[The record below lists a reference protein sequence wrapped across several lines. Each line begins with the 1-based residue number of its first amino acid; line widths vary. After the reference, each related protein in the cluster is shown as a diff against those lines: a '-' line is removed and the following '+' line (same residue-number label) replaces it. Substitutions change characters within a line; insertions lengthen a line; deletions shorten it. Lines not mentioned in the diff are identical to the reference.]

1 MLDWKAEPFD
11 VLKWK
16 IGQFWE
22 GQTLN
27 WETLNLMDGYRRRHT
42 ARCRVHRCGGH
53 TGEEG
58 AGRGQASGRAAAT
71 LIMPCS
77 GGEVAGVGQEV
88 KCKLVFLCW
97 PLPMLETLVHL
108 NYRQTWLYRAWQLLL
123 FPRSAGHWQP
133 RVSQSRGTIFPPA
146 SAHSVSLCPIWV
158 ILTVLQS
165 FSLLLYLLWWSVLRG
180 PWCDYCDSLKAQM
193 MVSIFQQ

>member
-1 MLDWKAEPFD
+1 MPYFPYQMLDWKAEPFD

-123 FPRSAGHWQP
+123 FPEVQVIGSP
-133 RVSQSRGTIFPPA
+133 VSHNLGALFFLQRLLT
-146 SAHSVSLCPIWV
+146 LCLCVP
-158 ILTVLQS
+158 
-165 FSLLLYLLWWSVLRG
+165 FG
-180 PWCDYCDSLKAQM
+180 
-193 MVSIFQQ
+193 